1 MPKGPISIDLERR
14 TRRSTKKTEL
24 RVREGTMINFTGGVP
39 SSLPANIKERY
50 EGGSE
55 APKSWL
61 HRLRYLSSVFWTKER
76 KYLFL

>member
-50 EGGSE
+50 E
-55 APKSWL
+55 
-61 HRLRYLSSVFWTKER
+61 
-76 KYLFL
+76 

>member
-14 TRRSTKKTEL
+14 TRRSTKKTKL

-39 SSLPANIKERY
+39 SSLLANIKERY
-50 EGGSE
+50 KGASEASE

-61 HRLRYLSSVFWTKER
+61 HRLRHLFSVFWTE
-76 KYLFL
+76 

>member
-24 RVREGTMINFTGGVP
+24 QVREGTMIDFTGGAP
-39 SSLPANIKERY
+39 SSLLANIKERY
-50 EGGSE
+50 KGASE

-61 HRLRYLSSVFWTKER
+61 HRLRHLSSVFWTE
-76 KYLFL
+76 